1 MGASLLTA
9 WAVRKGWQARGCSGV
24 PQDRGEVCQGGG
36 DGLPRRDVT
45 ESKASGGPEQACVLH
60 TGGQAVGHWDRVPK
74 TLWVT
79 QAPEGRLPE
88 PASWV

>member
-1 MGASLLTA
+1 M
-9 WAVRKGWQARGCSGV
+9 
-24 PQDRGEVCQGGG
+24 
-36 DGLPRRDVT
+36 T